1 MTAAQATAESAERLK
16 LAAERE
22 ARLFSA
28 PDEALTKPPKPGEWS
43 RLQHADHLVRVHR
56 LYTRGMADRL
66 ATLPTATGA
75 EPYRQGRYVSF
86 LLAAMAPGKRMA
98 TGGPFSPLRHPAPGI
113 VEELAETRREI
124 LQWVELAEGRDLN
137 LRVCRSPAPLVRM
150 GFAEWLT
157 LHARH
162 AEYHADVMELFDPFC
177 AG

>member
-1 MTAAQATAESAERLK
+1 LS
-16 LAAERE
+16 
-22 ARLFSA
+22 
-28 PDEALTKPPKPGEWS
+28 DEAEVARDSLFK
-43 RLQHADHLVRVHR
+43 R
-56 LYTRGMADRL
+56 MARI
-66 ATLPTATGA
+66 AK
-75 EPYRQGRYVSF
+75 V
-86 LLAAMAPGKRMA
+86 GKRMA

-124 LQWVELAEGRDLN
+124 LHWVELAEGRDLN
-137 LRVCRSPAPLVRM
+137 LRVFRSPAPLVRM